1 MSVQSIEQLTNRF
14 RKLDQEK
21 TRVQTLLDSSSQQ
34 LEKLLSEAGEK
45 FGTRDLD
52 ELKAKL
58 KELESENESMKKQ
71 YQSELEAVENR
82 LAKLESDLT
91 DQTDEVDES

>member
-1 MSVQSIEQLTNRF
+1 M
-14 RKLDQEK
+14 
-21 TRVQTLLDSSSQQ
+21 
-34 LEKLLSEAGEK
+34 AGP
-45 FGTRDLD
+45 
-52 ELKAKL
+52 
-58 KELESENESMKKQ
+58 ENESMKKQ

>member
-1 MSVQSIEQLTNRF
+1 MSVHSIEQLTNRF
-14 RKLDQEK
+14 RTIDQEK